1 MKKILIIMAIIL
13 SSAFFIVGCS
23 GGGGSGGGV
32 SSNTDINTTTIK
44 FLDKTQNLNCTY
56 VSSGLY
62 NAQSLSSLTS
72 VPQSDVGVTVNISGQ
87 VNGTALSTQPLEVDI
102 FPTGSATPIFSQTY
116 SVSGTTFAITANV
129 PAQGANGQINVRT
142 RMYTVG
148 AGTID
153 YHVTATQKY

>member
-1 MKKILIIMAIIL
+1 MKKILIIGAIIL
-13 SSAFFIVGCS
+13 SSALFIVGCS
-23 GGGGSGGGV
+23 GGGGGGSGA
-32 SSNTDINTTTIK
+32 SSADIGTTTVK